1 MGGFPNPVQGD
12 AMELECQL
20 ASNGIYAGEPSA
32 NEEPR
37 AKALADGAG
46 DWRLLLQVDSDDS
59 LNVMWGDAGIL
70 YFWIR
75 EQDARARR
83 FDRAWLV
90 LQCH

>member
-1 MGGFPNPVQGD
+1 MWINYVKGRCY
-12 AMELECQL
+12 E
-20 ASNGIYAGEPSA
+20 
-32 NEEPR
+32 
-37 AKALADGAG
+37 ALADGAG

-83 FDRAWLV
+83 FERAWLV
-90 LQCH
+90 LQCR